1 MASTRSRIQAVLQ
14 LVLGIVIIYL
24 VYFLYI
30 SITEPYEVVERRKAM
45 TEMTRSRMDQV
56 RTAMIFYERENGRF
70 VSSLDSLQMW
80 VREDSVLSVAGDSIF
95 GAGFVIDSLIF
106 SPRTGT
112 MFELA
117 INDSSRTHIYLLSDP
132 DSDDT
137 IGSLRGDIT
146 RLNAASWE

>member
-24 VYFLYI
+24 VYLLYI
-30 SITEPYEVVERRKAM
+30 SITEPYEAVERRKAM

-56 RTAMIFYERENGRF
+56 RTAMIFYQRENGRF